1 MKAESVWE
9 QNVADHRPH
18 THPPACPRSAHRG
31 VRGIHDSSRWA
42 IGAWAI
48 EAPILP
54 RVTAFKMTAFLASSP
69 LAHRSLL
76 TAYRVSAHDFRIMPT
91 TIPMR

>member
-1 MKAESVWE
+1 MKAESVWK
-9 QNVADHRPH
+9 QNVADHPH
-18 THPPACPRSAHRG
+18 THPRP
-31 VRGIHDSSRWA
+31 VVYTILNSRWA

-76 TAYRVSAHDFRIMPT
+76 TAYRVSALMIRIMPT

>member
-31 VRGIHDSSRWA
+31 QGYTRFFEMGNWCVGN
-42 IGAWAI
+42 
-48 EAPILP
+48 
-54 RVTAFKMTAFLASSP
+54 
-69 LAHRSLL
+69 
-76 TAYRVSAHDFRIMPT
+76 
-91 TIPMR
+91 